1 MNKNDKEKK
10 SYGEFEHVKL
20 TDDEVRKLSSRFPS
34 LYESYIEKLDL
45 YIEQFGKDKY
55 KSHFATITNWIRR
68 DQEKVVKPNSAGTIS
83 RRPSYNLEQIK
94 EDAMNNTKIRY

>member
-55 KSHFATITNWIRR
+55 KSHFATITKWIRR
-68 DQEKVVKPNSAGTIS
+68 DSEKYLRPDPVSAK
-83 RRPSYNLEQIK
+83 PSYNLKKIK